1 MLAFDAEESR
11 CLLDLPDELLLD
23 AHMAAQEREGAR
35 PDSRGARRLA
45 GSQDS
50 PTALSQGYVRETFVL
65 VRSFAQ
71 RTGFNVL
78 QELRASNALGR

>member
-50 PTALSQGYVRETFVL
+50 PTALSQGYIGETLVL
-65 VRSFAQ
+65 VRKFVE
-71 RTGFNVL
+71 RTRRDVL
-78 QELRASNALGR
+78 QELRAQNAPNR